1 MHSMVLG
8 TQQALGKQEL
18 HHLSTSPPPPPPPAV
33 PAADSLCSSP
43 LCLAVHMCCKERQ
56 SFEKVHLQSPGKHP
70 RNLRCKSK
78 KLGLAGSRER

>member
-8 TQQALGKQEL
+8 TQQARSKQEL
-18 HHLSTSPPPPPPPAV
+18 HRLSTSPWQFLLLTPFVPP
-33 PAADSLCSSP
+33 S